1 MTMSN
6 VAAPAGSANSQRLR
20 DMPRPRALALWKGVH
35 AVLRGRRRLLLGAL
49 VAGLGIF
56 AGWLW
61 LGAAALRRAG
71 ALMRSCS
78 SRQAGFVPTATTPVT
93 EPHDRAWK
101 RCRQPIEGRRRD
113 LVRTP

>member
-61 LGAAALRRAG
+61 LGAAAVLPLLYSLPCA
-71 ALMRSCS
+71 AMMLMCMKGHGTS
-78 SRQAGFVPTATTPVT
+78 TTEREANPGS
-93 EPHDRAWK
+93 PSGNPDPGLS
-101 RCRQPIEGRRRD
+101 Q
-113 LVRTP
+113 

>member
-6 VAAPAGSANSQRLR
+6 VAAPAGSANPQHLR
-20 DMPRPRALALWKGVH
+20 DMPRPRPLAIWEGVH

-61 LGAAALRRAG
+61 LGAAAVLPLLYSLPCA
-71 ALMRSCS
+71 AMMLMCMKGHGTSTTEREANPGSPS
-78 SRQAGFVPTATTPVT
+78 GNPDPGFP
-93 EPHDRAWK
+93 
-101 RCRQPIEGRRRD
+101 Q
-113 LVRTP
+113 